1 MNKEAINKARAVY
14 YGLFASLLT
23 FFDNANDLEVIQKT
37 VDLLAQN
44 PLDEECNLA
53 FSNMQ
58 NLLITGGYTALK
70 EESDTV
76 FFSPYS
82 AYIPVTASFFL
93 ENRDDGKKRLEMVNY
108 VLSSNYRRDKEK
120 FKELEDHI
128 GFVVLFMQKMIEEEL
143 GGNEKSAQLSREVF
157 VNILN
162 PFVDD
167 FIVALHAH
175 ENSHF
180 YQELA
185 VVMQSFIALERLYLD
200 VKRPTKENEDEAPK
214 IVTKEL
220 KKKRKPIT
228 PRPKKN
234 MEEFVL

>member
-23 FFDNANDLEVIQKT
+23 FFDNPNDLGIIQKT
-37 VDLLAQN
+37 MDVLAQN
-44 PLDEECNLA
+44 PLDDASKLA

-58 NLLITGGYTALK
+58 NLLITGGYTFLK
-70 EESDTV
+70 EESDKV
-76 FFSPYS
+76 FFSPYA
-82 AYIPVTASFFL
+82 AYIPVTASFYI
-93 ENRDDGKKRLEMVNY
+93 ENRDDGKMRQEMVKY
-108 VLSSNYRRDKEK
+108 VFSSNYRRDNEK

-128 GFVVLFMQKMIEEEL
+128 GFIVLFMQKMIEEEL
-143 GGNEKSAQLSREVF
+143 NGNEKSAQLSREVF

-162 PFVDD
+162 PFVDE
-167 FIVALHAH
+167 FVQALYTH
-175 ENSHF
+175 ENSSF
-180 YQELA
+180 YQEFS
-185 VVMQSFIALERLYLD
+185 VVMQSFMALERLYLD
-200 VKRPTKENEDEAPK
+200 VKKPTKERKDEAPK
-214 IVTKEL
+214 IFTKEL